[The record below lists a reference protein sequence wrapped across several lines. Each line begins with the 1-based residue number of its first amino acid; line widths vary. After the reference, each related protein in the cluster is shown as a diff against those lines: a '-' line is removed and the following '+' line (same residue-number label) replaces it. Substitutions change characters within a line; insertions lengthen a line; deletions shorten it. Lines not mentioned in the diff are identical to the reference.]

1 MSAGM
6 KVSEI
11 MTRDVITLFEEDNLE
26 RVNQELG
33 VFRFRHLPVI
43 DDGKVV
49 GILSQQD
56 LLRATFASSGDG
68 VGKGGRAREARFLEE
83 TFVRDVM
90 HTDVMTVHP
99 EEPVGEAAKLMLQN
113 GFGVLPVVDAD
124 GMLVGILTENDIV
137 RAASDV
143 L

>member
-1 MSAGM
+1 MSAGL

-33 VFRFRHLPVI
+33 VFRFRHLPVV
-43 DDGKVV
+43 DEGRVV

-56 LLRATFASSGDG
+56 LLRATFANGDG
-68 VGKGGRAREARFLEE
+68 NGTGHRAREARFLEQ

-90 HTDVMTVHP
+90 HTDVMTVRP
-99 EEPVGEAAKLMLQN
+99 EEAVGEAARRMLQN

-124 GMLVGILTENDIV
+124 GMLVGIVTENDIV

>member
-56 LLRATFASSGDG
+56 LLRATFAGSGDG
-68 VGKGGRAREARFLEE
+68 VGGGGRAREARFLEE

-99 EEPVGEAAKLMLQN
+99 EAPVGEAAKRMLQN

>member
-33 VFRFRHLPVI
+33 VFRFRHLPVV

-56 LLRATFASSGDG
+56 LLRATFASTDG
-68 VGKGGRAREARFLEE
+68 TGTSTRSAHFLEH

-90 HTDVMTVHP
+90 HTEVMTVHP
-99 EEPVGEAAKLMLQN
+99 EEA
-113 GFGVLPVVDAD
+113 
-124 GMLVGILTENDIV
+124 
-137 RAASDV
+137 
-143 L
+143 

>member
-11 MTRDVITLFEEDNLE
+11 MTREVITLFEEDNLE
-26 RVNQELG
+26 RLNTELG
-33 VFRFRHLPVI
+33 VFRYRHLPVV
-43 DDGKVV
+43 DEGKVV

-56 LLRATFASSGDG
+56 LLRATFANGEGSGPRSL
-68 VGKGGRAREARFLEE
+68 VAPQSRFLEQ

-90 HTDVMTVHP
+90 HTDVLTVHP
-99 EEPVGEAAKLMLQN
+99 EDRVGEAAKRMLQT

-124 GMLVGILTENDIV
+124 GMLVGIVTENDIV